1 MVVVVAQ
8 RAAVVA
14 EVVIAAVADI
24 IDSNSVIFLARP
36 TIWRWRKAICGGR
49 S

>member
-1 MVVVVAQ
+1 MVVVAQ
-8 RAAVVA
+8 RAVVGA
-14 EVVIAAVADI
+14 EEVIAAVADT

-36 TIWRWRKAICGGR
+36 KIWKWRKAICGGR